1 MARLARVEY
10 EGAIYH
16 VTVRGNQRQAIFRDD
31 RDRERFLE
39 KLGEY
44 AELYAVRIYAFC
56 LMTNHVHLVVET
68 ARPNLGRFMHRLQTA
83 YTVFY
88 NMRHRQVGHL
98 MQGRYKA
105 KPVEGDVYL
114 LKLMRYVHLNPV
126 FTAAEK
132 AKTTPERVADLRAY
146 RWSSYPCYLGRCAWE
161 YVCVRPLL
169 ALMAGST
176 VLRQRAEMRRFV
188 ESAIAEPDEEFKEA
202 LRASPFCLGGASFR
216 DHLQGL
222 YAAANRKA
230 VKPEDVVLRTMGRN
244 VPVPRVLA
252 VVCGVLR
259 VEEAALR
266 VRSRGTWLRPVLA
279 EALARHAGLTQRA
292 IAALMGLRTGK
303 AVSLQLARL
312 PAALARNRTMARRVV
327 AIHEVLKKE
336 AKF

>member
-1 MARLARVEY
+1 M
-10 EGAIYH
+10 
-16 VTVRGNQRQAIFRDD
+16 
-31 RDRERFLE
+31 
-39 KLGEY
+39 
-44 AELYAVRIYAFC
+44 RIYAFC

-68 ARPNLGRFMHRLQTA
+68 ARPNLGHFMHRLQTA

-88 NMRHRQVGHL
+88 NLRHRQVGHL

-132 AKTTPERVADLRAY
+132 ATTTPERVATLRVY
-146 RWSSYPCYLGRCAWE
+146 RWSSYPSYLGKRAWE

-169 ALMAGST
+169 AMMAGRT

-188 ESAIAEPDEEFKEA
+188 ESAIAEPDDEFQEA

-230 VKPEDVVLRTMGRN
+230 FKPEDVALRTVVRN

-252 VVCGVLR
+252 VVCDTLR
-259 VEEAALR
+259 VEKGALR
-266 VRSRGTWLRPVLA
+266 VRARGTWLRPVLA
-279 EALARHAGLTQRA
+279 DALIRHAGLTQRA
-292 IAALMGLRTGK
+292 IAALMGLRSGK

-312 PAALARNRTMARRVV
+312 PAALARNRTLARQV
-327 AIHEVLKKE
+327 AAINEVLKKDYN
-336 AKF
+336 FSLQG